1 MSNRTIIGLDAS
13 RAATSQRTGTE
24 GYAYFLIKAL
34 LEVGQGVDF
43 RLYVNQKSV
52 EGLFPAGAN
61 IQIVY
66 LPAGRLW
73 THTRLAWELHRRPPN
88 LFFTPAHVI
97 PLSYSGRSLA
107 TIHDLGYHYF
117 PQAHTRSQVAYLRW
131 STAHNARRSQTILA
145 DSAATK
151 QDLVRWYGIA
161 PDKIKVIY
169 PGRDPHLQPVTDPRQ
184 LADVQQKYGLH
195 PPYLLYLG
203 TLQPRKN
210 LGRLI
215 EAYAQS
221 GLPHQLVLAGKVGW
235 LAQPILTQIAN
246 LARPIH
252 LPGFIADED
261 KAALISG
268 ATALLYPSLYEGFGF
283 PIVEGQACGVPVLA
297 ANNSSL
303 PEVAGEGAL
312 LVGAEDT
319 AALAQALRQIVL
331 DDGLRQRLI
340 PAGYA
345 NLQRFSWKKAAE
357 QVLQTINGLLERG

>member
-1 MSNRTIIGLDAS
+1 MSDRAVIGLDAS
-13 RAATSQRTGTE
+13 RAVSNHRTGTE

-34 LEVGQGVDF
+34 LELGQGIDF
-43 RLYVNQKSV
+43 RLYVNQKPA

-61 IQIVY
+61 RQLVH

-73 THTRLAWELHRRPPN
+73 THTRLAWELHRRPPH

-97 PLSYSGRSLA
+97 PLTYSGRSLA
-107 TIHDLGYHYF
+107 TVHDLGYHYF
-117 PQAHTRSQVAYLRW
+117 PEAHTRPQTAYLRW
-131 STAHNARRSQTILA
+131 STAHNARRSQIVLA

-151 QDLVRWYGIA
+151 QDLIRWYA
-161 PDKIKVIY
+161 TPATKIEVVY
-169 PGRDPHLQPVTDPRQ
+169 PGRDTHLRPVTNHQQ
-184 LADVQQKYGLH
+184 LATVQQKYGLR

-215 EAYAQS
+215 TAYTQS

-235 LAQPILTQIAN
+235 LAQPILQQIAT
-246 LARPIH
+246 LSLPIH
-252 LPGFIADED
+252 LPGFVADED

-283 PIVEGQACGVPVLA
+283 PILEAQSCGVPVLA

-312 LVGAEDT
+312 LVKAEDT
-319 AALAQALRQIVL
+319 PALAQALRQIVL
-331 DDGLRQRLI
+331 DQALRQRLV

-345 NLQRFSWKKAAE
+345 NIQRFSWAKAAS
-357 QVLQTINGLLERG
+357 QLLELFKRLLK